1 MKKKMIVAA
10 AIVAIAVLGLIV
22 SREMTDFVSD
32 PQAIREW
39 IRDTGIWGV
48 LAFAGMNM
56 IQVMLAVV
64 PGGPFTLTAGFVFG
78 PVRGTMLCVLSCTIA
93 STIVFLLVHR
103 FGMKLVSVFVSEKQL
118 ALLENYDKSPA
129 NAKRI
134 ERLMILIFI
143 VPGTPKDPLNYMA
156 GLTKIPVWVWFLTN
170 LFGRIP
176 GAYLSALGGSAF
188 GSGKYAALIAAVGGL
203 FALFVIGKVL
213 HGIIEN
219 ENEEQMDSQ
228 QFSEAV
234 EQDKR

>member
-1 MKKKMIVAA
+1 MKKKIIVAG
-10 AIVAIAVLGLIV
+10 AIAVVVALGLLV
-22 SREMTDFVSD
+22 SRQMTDFVSD
-32 PQAIREW
+32 PQAIRAW
-39 IRDTGIWGV
+39 IRDTGVWGV

-56 IQVMLAVV
+56 VQVLLAVV

-78 PVRGTMLCVLSCTIA
+78 PVRGTLLCVLSCTIA

-103 FGMKLVSVFVSEKQL
+103 FGMKLVSVFVSERQL
-118 ALLENYDKSPA
+118 ALLENYDKSEA

-134 ERLMILIFI
+134 ERLMVLIFI

-188 GSGKYAALIAAVGGL
+188 GSGKYTALIAAVSGL
-203 FALFVIGKVL
+203 VALFIIGKVM

-219 ENEEQMDSQ
+219 AEEQQSLD
-228 QFSEAV
+228 AKR
-234 EQDKR
+234 QDKG